1 MRDGRTSLTA
11 LIVLA
16 VAVAFFWT
24 QIHAYLGARQDAAA
38 CAALIHPVSP
48 ERWHGG
54 NAPSTPDCP

>member
-24 QIHAYLGARQDAAA
+24 QIYAYLGARHAAAA
-38 CAALIHPVSP
+38 CAALIHPVPP

-54 NAPSTPDCP
+54 NAPPSRDCP